1 MNSTQTNLATAAS
14 PVIAT
19 QATPSSTSITAYY
32 AAMRRFWHPVLRV
45 EDLPDQAPIG
55 VELLE
60 EPLVLARLNGEI
72 VAMQDLCRHFQ
83 ARLSLGEISQI
94 AGAGD
99 CLMCPYHG
107 WSYAA
112 SGQCVHIPQLASV
125 RQIPTDAQVP
135 CYRVAERYGLI
146 WVCLDEQPLFDIPTI
161 PALADAAFMTGPLR
175 TYPTWQAAAPRV
187 IMAALDDTHG
197 PWVHGGLVGD
207 RAYPEPPEHVVHRE
221 GQRLVVDVRMIQPE
235 NATIREN
242 GHTNGSGPQFHEVIL
257 RTTVGIPNLIHFMI
271 QATGSQQ
278 RTQIWQAVCPK
289 KYNETI
295 TFWGS
300 ARNYALDQPV
310 FDPVFEQMQDTLR
323 EQDKRVVESQRPW
336 LLPPFWTKVELPL
349 RPADLPLI
357 EYQKWLEELGVTL
370 AL

>member
-1 MNSTQTNLATAAS
+1 MDTKMMERLASAPAQEK
-14 PVIAT
+14 IEH
-19 QATPSSTSITAYY
+19 YY
-32 AAMRRFWHPVLRV
+32 AAMRRFWHPVVRA
-45 EDLPDQAPIG
+45 EDLPAREPIG

-60 EPLVLARLNGEI
+60 EPIVLARLNGKI

-83 ARLSLGEISQI
+83 ARLSLGEIAKIQ
-94 AGAGD
+94 GAGD

-112 SGQCVHIPQLASV
+112 SGQCVHIPQLGHD
-125 RQIPTDAQVP
+125 RQIPTDACVP
-135 CYRVAERYGLI
+135 RYAVVERYGLL
-146 WVCLDEQPLFDIPTI
+146 WVCLDEQPLFDLPDM
-161 PALADAAFMTGPLR
+161 PSLHDPAFMTGPLR
-175 TYPTWQAAAPRV
+175 AYPVWQAAAPRV

-207 RAYPEPPEHVVHRE
+207 RSHPEPPEHTVQRD
-221 GQRLVVDVRMIQPE
+221 GQRLVIDVRMIQPE

-242 GHTNGSGPQFHEVIL
+242 GQAKSHLQEVIL
-257 RTTVGIPNLIHFMI
+257 RTTVGIPNMIHFMI
-271 QATGSQQ
+271 QATGSQK

-289 KYNETI
+289 KHNETI
-295 TFWGS
+295 AFWGS
-300 ARNYALDQPV
+300 ARNSDFDKPV
-310 FDPVFEQMQDTLR
+310 FDPAFEQMQDMLR
-323 EQDKRVVESQRPW
+323 EQDKRIVESQRPW

-357 EYQKWLEELGVTL
+357 EYQKWLEELDITL